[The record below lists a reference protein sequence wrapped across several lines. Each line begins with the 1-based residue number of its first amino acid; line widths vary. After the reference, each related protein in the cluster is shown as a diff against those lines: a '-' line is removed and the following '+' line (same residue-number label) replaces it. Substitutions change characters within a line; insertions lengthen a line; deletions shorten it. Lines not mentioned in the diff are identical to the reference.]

1 MVTALG
7 QRPEAYRSWHHL
19 ASRPAAPIRVEPRG
33 VLLRMSLLGAVLL
46 PGDRQGGTSARTGR
60 SLRSGNRLSSLPGPD
75 LALLPE
81 QEGAA

>member
-7 QRPEAYRSWHHL
+7 QRPDTYRSWHHL
-19 ASRPAAPIRVEPRG
+19 AIRPAAPIRVEPRG
-33 VLLRMSLLGAVLL
+33 VLLRMSLLGAVL
-46 PGDRQGGTSARTGR
+46 PPRERQGGTSTRTGR
-60 SLRSGNRLSSLPGPD
+60 SLRSGSRLSLLPGPD

>member
-46 PGDRQGGTSARTGR
+46 PGDRQAG
-60 SLRSGNRLSSLPGPD
+60 LP
-75 LALLPE
+75 PE
-81 QEGAA
+81 RGVASEAETV